1 MKPMIQGKDEVLAF
15 LENETLRV
23 TNEKPGVYSLYRD
36 DSETLVLTI
45 GGFSFI
51 GTGTISLSGNL
62 LNVLDGRVMKSGK
75 PS

>member
-1 MKPMIQGKDEVLAF
+1 MKPLIQGKDAVLAF

-36 DSETLVLTI
+36 DGETLVLTV

-62 LNVLDGRVMKSGK
+62 LKVVDGRVMKASK